1 MENTNQ
7 SSQLT
12 SDQVARFYRLWF
24 GLLKSTNEQHKLIVS
39 MLGKDFHQGID
50 IDDAGKIAQYVWT
63 HPLAFDEYLQT
74 ETLDEHDLNI
84 LRSWQKCHNRN
95 KFYIVRYLKDGAVF
109 LSIGK
114 DEKPYLVKGLA
125 SAFDDMW
132 PKPDLPTLVE
142 TVLLPF
148 EGVITTCGL
157 YYGSRIFFGG
167 NISRDIRET
176 CRQVELTYGLIG
188 SLPHTQI
195 VGKKEKDIAQIKFYL
210 QSAKKLELYKQELE
224 DLVSKDP
231 KNYLPVF
238 FYQRGLLEAKNVKKE
253 YRKLGLKKFHF
264 AVYGSVI
271 IAAHPDKRQ
280 VKDAV
285 GKLVSETELE
295 RIIYDKV

>member
-1 MENTNQ
+1 MENTNRD
-7 SSQLT
+7 SQLT
-12 SDQVARFYRLWF
+12 SDQVTRFYRLWF
-24 GLLKSTNEQHKLIVS
+24 NLLQFANNQHQLVVS
-39 MLGKDFHQGID
+39 MSGKDFHQGVD
-50 IDDAGKIAQYVWT
+50 IKDAGAIAEYIWT
-63 HPLAFDEYLQT
+63 HPEMFDEYLKS
-74 ETLDEHDLNI
+74 EKLDKTDSEI
-84 LRSWQKCHNRN
+84 IRSWHHHYFKAR
-95 KFYIVRYLKDGAVF
+95 FYVVKYLKQGAVF
-109 LSIGK
+109 LSEGK

-125 SAFDDMW
+125 SAFDEIW
-132 PKPDLPTLVE
+132 PKPALPTLVE

-148 EGVITTCGL
+148 EGVITACGL

-167 NISRDIRET
+167 NISGDIREA
-176 CRQVELTYGLIG
+176 CRQAELTYGLIG

-210 QSAKKLELYKQELE
+210 QSARNLEFYKQELE

-264 AVYGSVI
+264 GLYGSVV

-280 VKDAV
+280 VENAV
-285 GKLVSETELE
+285 GKLVPETELE
-295 RIIYDKV
+295 RIVYDKV